1 MCSSRRLGLTVA
13 GAAGLRLPYDVSSLE
28 GGGHKSWFRVDIS
41 PPLLAEASW
50 PPQVDASCPCR
61 AGQEAGAGWKLL
73 LGETVF
79 AVSGPDRAPLTAWG
93 PHGSHQPASLF
104 ATEGS
109 GVALVG
115 GPHSGPAWPLGL
127 VTLYP

>member
-73 LGETVF
+73 LRETVF
-79 AVSGPDRAPLTAWG
+79 AVSAPTGLPSQLGARMGLTSLPRCLPQRAAGLPWWGGLTRVLLGPWG
-93 PHGSHQPASLF
+93 
-104 ATEGS
+104 
-109 GVALVG
+109 
-115 GPHSGPAWPLGL
+115 W
-127 VTLYP
+127 